1 MKIVADNDVLDFLKE
16 YLKDK
21 EGKVVRIQL
30 VEACCGLGELE
41 VAYDIEREGD
51 DCYELE
57 GIKFVAKK
65 DFSFLLNRVELERT
79 LMGIDIM
86 RDYR

>member
-1 MKIVADNDVLDFLKE
+1 MKIVADREVLDYLKD

-21 EGKVVRIQL
+21 EGKAVRIHIA
-30 VEACCGLGELE
+30 EACCGLGELE
-41 VAYDIEREGD
+41 VAYDYQRED
-51 DCYELE
+51 DIVEEIE

-65 DFSFLLNRVELERT
+65 EFGFLLNRVELERT
-79 LMGIDIM
+79 LFGIDIM